1 MEDSGSGSGRRSG
14 RSATRLSRL
23 TTGRV
28 ARERTH
34 VDVDPR
40 SGRASGPNA
49 TKFKSYLGVLV
60 RQHISI
66 CIPTWDHVEEADKNL
81 MWQDIQVFNL

>member
-1 MEDSGSGSGRRSG
+1 MADSGSGSGRRSG
-14 RSATRLSRL
+14 RSVTRLSGM
-23 TTGRV
+23 TTARI
-28 ARERTH
+28 ARERTQ

-49 TKFKSYLGVLV
+49 AKFKSYLGVLV

-66 CIPTWDHVEEADKNL
+66 SIPSWDHVEEADKNL
-81 MWQDIQVFNL
+81 MWQDIQVFNP

>member
-14 RSATRLSRL
+14 RYVTRLSGL
-23 TTGRV
+23 TTSRI
-28 ARERTH
+28 ARERTQ

-49 TKFKSYLGVLV
+49 AKFKSYLGVLV
-60 RQHISI
+60 RHHISI
-66 CIPTWDHVEEADKNL
+66 FIPTWDHDQEADKNL
-81 MWQDIQVFNL
+81 IWQDIQVFNL

>member
-14 RSATRLSRL
+14 RSATRLSGL

-28 ARERTH
+28 ARERTQ

-49 TKFKSYLGVLV
+49 AKFKSYLGVLV
-60 RQHISI
+60 RHHISI
-66 CIPTWDHVEEADKNL
+66 CIPTWDHV
-81 MWQDIQVFNL
+81 